1 MLSSMLIV
9 LSVLD
14 SYSKSGPSIDEV
26 LFKEDRSLADRLE
39 PKMAS
44 KSTLE
49 GLSSGATSDSRM
61 RPDLRCMYDS
71 KVQGE

>member
-14 SYSKSGPSIDEV
+14 SYSNNGLSDEV
-26 LFKEDRSLADRLE
+26 LFNEDLSLALRLE

-44 KSTLE
+44 KSMFKA
-49 GLSSGATSDSRM
+49 LSSGAISGH
-61 RPDLRCMYDS
+61 
-71 KVQGE
+71 KV